1 MLLKIIIRRNRIR
14 VKSMNCH
21 LSREV
26 FFMLNVAEKNIFSY
40 SDVIL
45 DGGNILKGV
54 DFHRQSEAGG
64 IGRDI

>member
-1 MLLKIIIRRNRIR
+1 
-14 VKSMNCH
+14 
-21 LSREV
+21 
-26 FFMLNVAEKNIFSY
+26 MLNVAEKNIFSY